1 MSLDPRYLSGVDPDM
16 MTMLER
22 TNQINGTSH
31 VRAYPATAVVGE
43 ATGAASDAAASWL
56 ITRQHH

>member
-1 MSLDPRYLSGVDPDM
+1 MSLDPWYLSGVDPDM

-31 VRAYPATAVVGE
+31 VRADPATAVVGE
-43 ATGAASDAAASWL
+43 ATGAASGAATSWL